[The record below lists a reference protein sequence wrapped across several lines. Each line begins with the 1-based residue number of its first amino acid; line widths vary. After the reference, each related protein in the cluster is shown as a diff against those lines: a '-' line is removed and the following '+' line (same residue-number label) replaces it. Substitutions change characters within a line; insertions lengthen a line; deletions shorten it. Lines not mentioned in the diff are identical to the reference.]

1 MRQCCARIALPR
13 CVADATRTFCFA
25 RVLCPSGEPSPSPI
39 ASCVKMKI
47 VGNSINFLRQ
57 VLILGTIG
65 RYRAL
70 AKSEPNEENKP
81 ALNTK
86 VRILPELPRDFD
98 VELIVWSLLI
108 GLLSHICT
116 SGGLWF
122 VNRSIV
128 SCPQNKASSW
138 RMSSAMRLSILNVRT
153 ILP

>member
-1 MRQCCARIALPR
+1 
-13 CVADATRTFCFA
+13 
-25 RVLCPSGEPSPSPI
+25 
-39 ASCVKMKI
+39 MKI

-98 VELIVWSLLI
+98 IELIVWSLLI

-116 SGGLWF
+116 SGAFG
-122 VNRSIV
+122 S
-128 SCPQNKASSW
+128 
-138 RMSSAMRLSILNVRT
+138 
-153 ILP
+153 